1 MEWNFHVSLVGAVV
15 AVVVGVVD
23 LGDHDG
29 GADVDVVVV
38 VVVVASHDIL
48 EAVVLLVNWPR
59 LHFQLLHLL

>member
-15 AVVVGVVD
+15 VGVVD

-29 GADVDVVVV
+29 ADVDGV

-48 EAVVLLVNWPR
+48 KAVVLLVNCPR
-59 LHFQLLHLL
+59 LHFQLHLL

>member
-15 AVVVGVVD
+15 VGVVD

-29 GADVDVVVV
+29 ADVDG

-48 EAVVLLVNWPR
+48 KAVVLLVNCPR
-59 LHFQLLHLL
+59 LHFQLHLL